1 MKKQFLSQVIDAL
14 AKGKIIVYPTD
25 TLYGLGADIFN
36 IDAIKKIYKIKKRP
50 ENLPISIA
58 VSSISDIRQ
67 LAYVD
72 DKVEKIIKK
81 FLPGELTIVLRK
93 KSNVLD
99 ILTNNKEKIAIR
111 IPKNKIALEI
121 LSNYGP
127 LTCTSANIHGQK
139 TPSLINDI
147 NMQFKKSDIA
157 LYIDNGKLNGAAS
170 TIVDLT
176 NDKPLIL
183 REGNIKEKEIMDE
196 K

>member
-1 MKKQFLSQVIDAL
+1 MKKQFLSQVKDAL

-93 KSNVLD
+93 KSKVLD

-183 REGNIKEKEIMDE
+183 REGNIKEKEIMDA